1 MEKHFYL
8 GSANTCYGFKN
19 CFDNICPNGFTY
31 ILKGGPGTGKSTFM
45 RKIGEYF
52 EKKGEEVEYFH
63 CSSDIES
70 LDGVRIVDRNVA
82 IVDGTAPHVTEAKIP
97 AVTEKIVDLGEF
109 IGKEVKNHKMH
120 IEQLLKKKK
129 LCFDIAYDYLKS
141 AGDLFQI
148 EKKTSEKY
156 DFDRELKGLLALF
169 SPQKDEKTNVART
182 LFLSYV
188 SRNGIEFLKDKN
200 KFKRVIT
207 VPNLDY
213 VNSTNLLK
221 ELSKML
227 TKFNL
232 PHICFYSLL
241 EEERIDSVYV
251 PKSNCLIM
259 SEFSS
264 STLKNFS
271 QINNILKQ
279 AGRMVSK
286 AKFYHK
292 KVENFYVKSMN
303 FDGLNNLFEK
313 IKNEIEGY
321 N

>member
-19 CFDNICPNGFTY
+19 CFDNICPKGFTY

-45 RKIGEYF
+45 KKIGEYF
-52 EKKGEEVEYFH
+52 EKKGEDVEYFY
-63 CSSDIES
+63 CSSDIDS
-70 LDGVRIVDRNVA
+70 LDGVRIVGKNIAV
-82 IVDGTAPHVTEAKIP
+82 VDGTAPHVTEAKIP
-97 AVTEKIVDLGEF
+97 AVTEKIVNLGDY
-109 IGKEVKNHKMH
+109 IGETVKSHKTH
-120 IEQLLKKKK
+120 IEKLLKKKQ
-129 LCFDIAYDYLKS
+129 LCFDIAYDYLKC

-148 EKKTSEKY
+148 EKKLSEKY
-156 DFDRELKGLLALF
+156 DFDKELKGLLALF
-169 SPQKDEKTNVART
+169 SPQKNEKAKVERG

-188 SRNGIEFLKDKN
+188 SRDGIGYLKDKN
-200 KFKRVIT
+200 NFKRVIT

-213 VNSTNLLK
+213 INSTNLLK
-221 ELSKML
+221 ELSKWL
-227 TKFNL
+227 KEFNL
-232 PHICFYSLL
+232 SHICFYSMF
-241 EEERIDSVYV
+241 EEGRIDSIFV

-264 STLKNFS
+264 STLKNFN
-271 QINNILKQ
+271 QINSLVKQ

-303 FDGLNNLFEK
+303 FDGLNNLLGK
-313 IKNEIEGY
+313 IIKEIES
-321 N
+321 